1 MKIDPSPYVAEA
13 VVHAALDG
21 ALRALGIAL
30 TLVGILA
37 GALAGGYAVLLWL
50 RLTLWVLD
58 ATGSP
63 EAALALFISPAFIQ
77 AGVVGLLVY
86 RHEIKKDQ

>member
-1 MKIDPSPYVAEA
+1 MDAFSHPTEYKRATVS
-13 VVHAALDG
+13 L
-21 ALRALGIAL
+21 ALRVLGTAVIF
-30 TLVGILA
+30 VGAFAAMLA
-37 GALAGGYAVLLWL
+37 FFYAVALWL

-58 ATGSP
+58 TTGSP
-63 EAALALFISPAFIQ
+63 EAALALFISPVFIQ